1 MENLCYLRFYCSSSH
16 CEGNYSHLGC
26 IWILDLLREKT
37 EKIWMCLDNFS
48 PSFSY
53 DSKSPTANSRS
64 KHKLNHQITR
74 RNSKAHYCRCFSM
87 HAVLPEYANWQ
98 DFLGQAYGSQPL
110 SFTRIHCH
118 DLCKL
123 IYFGSSGV
131 KLVASHCLLE
141 LFTRISSQK
150 TEKTERSEILNCT
163 TRYLLSVISI
173 LEGLVF
179 CSDIRV
185 AVNCGLCLSMILDW
199 EILDTELG
207 ANRRN
212 NWCRLIVEELAM
224 SLAVPRLASE
234 SFMIHHKPAVHVAVT
249 LLKLRKVP
257 EWMSSVF
264 DDCCISGI
272 VENLSASNL
281 SSEMVLL
288 FRELVNARYLKSEQ
302 IASLNR
308 IFQVRFG
315 GSISCLLLP
324 FIFFFKVCHNVSS
337 GNLTHR
343 YKVSEMYFCTLL
355 NW

>member
-1 MENLCYLRFYCSSSH
+1 
-16 CEGNYSHLGC
+16 
-26 IWILDLLREKT
+26 
-37 EKIWMCLDNFS
+37 
-48 PSFSY
+48 
-53 DSKSPTANSRS
+53 
-64 KHKLNHQITR
+64 
-74 RNSKAHYCRCFSM
+74 M
-87 HAVLPEYANWQ
+87 HAVLPEYASWQ
-98 DFLGQAYGSQPL
+98 EFLGQAAAYGSQPL
-110 SFTRIHCH
+110 YFIRIHCH

-123 IYFGSSGV
+123 IYFGSSAV

-141 LFTRISSQK
+141 LFTSISSQ
-150 TEKTERSEILNCT
+150 KTERSEILNCT

-179 CSDIRV
+179 CSDFRV
-185 AVNCGLCLSMILDW
+185 AMNCSLCLSMILDW

-224 SLAVPRLASE
+224 SLAVPHLASE
-234 SFMIHHKPAVHVAVT
+234 TFLIHHKPAVHVAVA
-249 LLKLRKVP
+249 LLKLHKVP

-272 VENLSASNL
+272 VENLSAGNL

-308 IFQVRFG
+308 IFQVRF
-315 GSISCLLLP
+315 C
-324 FIFFFKVCHNVSS
+324 
-337 GNLTHR
+337 
-343 YKVSEMYFCTLL
+343 EYFVPSVASYILC
-355 NW
+355 

>member
-1 MENLCYLRFYCSSSH
+1 
-16 CEGNYSHLGC
+16 
-26 IWILDLLREKT
+26 
-37 EKIWMCLDNFS
+37 MCLYNFS

-53 DSKSPTANSRS
+53 ESKNPTANSRS
-64 KHKLNHQITR
+64 KHKLNQQIIRIT
-74 RNSKAHYCRCFSM
+74 SKAHYGRCISM

-98 DFLGQAYGSQPL
+98 DFLGQASGLQPL
-110 SFTRIHCH
+110 SFIRIHCH

-123 IYFGSSGV
+123 VYFGSSVV

-150 TEKTERSEILNCT
+150 TERSEMLNCT

-185 AVNCGLCLSMILDW
+185 AMNCSLCLSMILDW

-207 ANRRN
+207 DNRRN

-234 SFMIHHKPAVHVAVT
+234 SFMIHHKPAVHVAVA
-249 LLKLRKVP
+249 LLKLHNVP
-257 EWMSSVF
+257 EWMSLVF

-308 IFQVRFG
+308 IFQVRFC
-315 GSISCLLLP
+315 GSLLCLLLP
-324 FIFFFKVCHNVSS
+324 FIFCFKVCHNVSS
-337 GNLTHR
+337 GNLTHQ
-343 YKVSEMYFCTLL
+343 YIVS
-355 NW
+355 